1 MSAFSVLP
9 LNWALFL
16 KFYIFHL
23 WKKKLKMCGRFSLRR
38 KMQGKYH
45 VAQHAT
51 KGGNCRG
58 TVLEGLHKK
67 SSNPPPSSG
76 HSQEYSH
83 LPKQKFIKFPTESTD
98 MLYHFTLLNKGNKQN
113 HLFNLL
119 FSRQM
124 DCLKLGTLTTAF
136 LLTRHM
142 VHSYQ
147 LLFLLFG

>member
-1 MSAFSVLP
+1 
-9 LNWALFL
+9 
-16 KFYIFHL
+16 
-23 WKKKLKMCGRFSLRR
+23 
-38 KMQGKYH
+38 MQGKYH

-113 HLFNLL
+113 HLLNLL
-119 FSRQM
+119 FARQM
-124 DCLKLGTLTTAF
+124 DCLKTGNIDYRLPFNKAHGAF
-136 LLTRHM
+136 LSTPISSFWVNQNSIYIYIYSFPSKL
-142 VHSYQ
+142 VWFV
-147 LLFLLFG
+147 FL